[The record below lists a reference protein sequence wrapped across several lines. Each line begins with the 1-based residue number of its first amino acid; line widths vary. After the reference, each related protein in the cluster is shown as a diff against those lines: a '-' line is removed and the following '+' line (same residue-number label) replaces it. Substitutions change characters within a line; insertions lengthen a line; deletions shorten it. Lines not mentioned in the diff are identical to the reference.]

1 METLH
6 ISIVFFNTNSFAVTL
21 KEVLNESLIRA
32 GVFKILVR
40 RILVEGI
47 WEKQNLEDN
56 VRIPVIE
63 TLKHVNQSKEQNF
76 LN

>member
-1 METLH
+1 MHTHCTFNTEQPENKSNRRTRAPSPYGTTVETLH

-40 RILVEGI
+40 RI
-47 WEKQNLEDN
+47 
-56 VRIPVIE
+56 
-63 TLKHVNQSKEQNF
+63 
-76 LN
+76 